1 MANRR
6 SAAMML
12 AAAAL
17 TAAAA
22 SAMAADQTPG
32 VSDSEIKGSASLG
45 AIRSTSTAIF
55 AARRGSASSKRPAET

>member
-1 MANRR
+1 
-6 SAAMML
+6 MML
-12 AAAAL
+12 VAAAL

-45 AIRSTSTAIF
+45 DPFKSTTIF
-55 AARRGSASSKRPAET
+55 VARHWSASSKRPATT